1 MSEIS
6 VIILTFNSAA
16 SIARTLES
24 ARQVSDDIH
33 IVDSFSSDD
42 TLDIC
47 RAFGCRIVQHPF
59 ANYADQRNWAID
71 TLKLAHPWQL
81 HLDADEELE
90 PALIEKLR
98 DGAWADA
105 AFDGFILGRKIVVF
119 GRLLRFGGLAKTW
132 HCRLFRTGMGR
143 CEDRLYD
150 QHFVCTG
157 KTGVIRA
164 FLRDHQEGGLSE
176 WTIRHNR
183 WSDLEAEEVASPG
196 AKSQIVARL
205 DGNPIERKRYA
216 KSVYYRM
223 PLFLRAFGYF
233 LYRYIFLLGFLDGK
247 EGLVFHVLQAFWFR
261 FLVDAKLF
269 ERTRQTA
276 NPAAQPSQAPRI

>member
-1 MSEIS
+1 MSPIS
-6 VIILTFNSAA
+6 VIILTFNSTA
-16 SIARTLES
+16 SIARTLDS

-33 IVDSFSSDD
+33 IVDSFSQDD

-47 RAFGCRIVQHPF
+47 RAYGCKIVQHPF
-59 ANYADQRNWAID
+59 ENYAAQRNWAID
-71 TLKLAHPWQL
+71 TLQLAYPWQL

-90 PALIEKLR
+90 PALIETLR
-98 DGAWADA
+98 RGKWVEEGR
-105 AFDGFILGRKIVVF
+105 DGFILGRKIVVF
-119 GRLLRFGGLAKTW
+119 GRVLRFGGLAKTW

-150 QHFVCTG
+150 QHFLCSGTV
-157 KTGVIRA
+157 GVIEA

-176 WTIRHNR
+176 WTIRHNK
-183 WSDLEAEEVASPG
+183 WSDLEAAEVAHADSG
-196 AKSQIVARL
+196 QASQIEAKL
-205 DGNPIERKRYA
+205 GGNRIERKRYA

-233 LYRYIFLLGFLDGK
+233 LYRYVFLLGFLDGK

-269 ERTRQTA
+269 ELSRQKG
-276 NPAAQPSQAPRI
+276 APRGG